1 MALTTTTKWDCPACT
16 YLNWNF
22 SAKCTLCGCPKPS
35 DVIPKSTIA
44 KFKHHTQALLAVN
57 KTSSSGGNNSA
68 SGVSPAESRASASTF
83 PSNSNSNANK
93 WLCSVCTYSNWPN
106 ATVCTMC
113 RMPQRNGA
121 LATSRLNDVRSGSRS
136 ESILAYASSHVAT
149 DAAGSAHIQDVVRPR
164 QLLEP
169 NSAAQG
175 QARSR
180 GGRSGYKH
188 SPNHVKKSS
197 VSSTS
202 ASSLGKKWK
211 CSACTYENW
220 GRSIKCAICRAAK
233 NRTPSPT
240 LPDRPR
246 SPGAVGGGSSKLMQE
261 EEKQMQLSPPSNQT
275 PRDLNTWHWTYP
287 SSSPPLSPS
296 LRVTMSASV
305 PSCGTSQSI
314 IHSSSSREDL
324 HQIRNRLSTTD
335 VLFLSACRG
344 VVSNDMAPVRAYLRH
359 GSDRA
364 RQLTNDEV
372 TVLNEPSKFTVG
384 STLVHLAVRYG
395 RARQGGGK

>member
-1 MALTTTTKWDCPACT
+1 MALTTTAKWDCPACT

-22 SAKCTLCGCPKPS
+22 SAKCSLCGCPKPS

-44 KFKHHTQALLAVN
+44 KFKHHTQALLTVN

-68 SGVSPAESRASASTF
+68 SGVSPSESRASASTF

-93 WLCSVCTYSNWPN
+93 WLCAFCTYSNWPN

-113 RMPQRNGA
+113 QMPQRNGS
-121 LATSRLNDVRSGSRS
+121 LASSQLNDVRTGSRS
-136 ESILAYASSHVAT
+136 ASILAYVSSHVAM
-149 DAAGSAHIQDVVRPR
+149 DAAGSGHTQDLGRPR
-164 QLLEP
+164 HLLEP

-175 QARSR
+175 QAKSR
-180 GGRSGYKH
+180 GGRSGYRH
-188 SPNHVKKSS
+188 SPNHAKKSS
-197 VSSTS
+197 MSSTP
-202 ASSLGKKWK
+202 ASSLAKKWK
-211 CSACTYENW
+211 CSSCTYENW
-220 GRSIKCAICRAAK
+220 PRSIKCAICRSTK

-240 LPDRPR
+240 LPDRPH

-261 EEKQMQLSPPSNQT
+261 EEKQMQLSPGNQA
-275 PRDLNTWHWTYP
+275 PRDLNSWHWMCP

-296 LRVTMSASV
+296 LRATMSASV
-305 PSCGTSQSI
+305 PSCSTSSQSI

-335 VLFLSACRG
+335 LLFLSACRG
-344 VVSNDMAPVRAYLRH
+344 VVNNDMAPVRAYLRH

-372 TVLNEPSKFTVG
+372 TVLNEPSKFAVG

-395 RARQGGGK
+395 AA